1 MIFAVTLFKDSK
13 SSTVP
18 RNSAVA
24 VEIDELTKF
33 LSANW
38 LSVVAVFGIN
48 SVTLFNAVEVA

>member
-18 RNSAVA
+18 RNSTVA